1 MTASPQPPPP
11 LVLTVA
17 ITGHRA
23 LAPGSAA
30 LVEAEVAAILARAAA
45 HLRER
50 AAASPLDA
58 ARPVELRFLTAL
70 AEGADQAGA
79 RAALGDAARAAG
91 WHCDAVLPFAVE
103 DYPATMDDAAGLA
116 ELWPQ
121 MARRLELADMAPGPR
136 GDGLAEHWRARRY
149 AAVGQMLVRRADLL
163 VAVWRGTPPEG
174 RGGTA
179 DVVSDARRSGVPI
192 AWIDPGPADRLQP
205 PATQAILPDPAT
217 DHLPVLAVA
226 GTARLPVADA
236 IAAAIG
242 NVLLGED
249 PPRAKEAS
257 GWLARARVVRWK
269 MAEADRPVQAGTS
282 AAPYGLLLD
291 AVLAGSPYRRRKPFR
306 LGWRQAR
313 FWRWLPNPLVQS
325 WTYDWDIAGAEPES
339 AAVDRVLAGPTI
351 HADAIAT
358 RLGHHYRSAYV
369 AIFLLAGLAVALA
382 LLFLFAKSLKP
393 AFVMAELAVIGLAWL
408 IYRRTSP
415 AGIDTHRRWIDA
427 RLIGESLRGLRLLSW
442 IGFSGRKAVAD
453 AHARDHDRHEGHDH
467 GAPRPIWAPHWVN
480 GLAALP
486 PLPQGRM
493 DAARIAALAANL
505 ETVIK
510 GQRGYHQNNYHRLT
524 AFHHRLDRIGVAVVL
539 VGAVASLAYLVA
551 AAIAASYPTGGG
563 PGGWIAAHY
572 GHFSTIAAFLG
583 GVGPALAAALMG
595 IRYHGDFERFANR
608 SQDSARVL
616 SALGQRA
623 AALAAEAGRCAAG
636 GPPAPA
642 PLFEQLLDLALDTQA
657 ALDDDLADWRFAYAA
672 RPVPLP
678 G

>member
-1 MTASPQPPPP
+1 MTALLPPP
-11 LVLTVA
+11 LVFTVA

-30 LVEAEVAAILARAAA
+30 QVEAEVAAILAQAAA
-45 HLRER
+45 QLRER

-58 ARPVELRFLTAL
+58 ARSVELRFLTAL

-79 RAALGDAARAAG
+79 RAALAEPARAAG
-91 WHCDAVLPFAVE
+91 WQCDAVLPFAAE
-103 DYPATMDDAAGLA
+103 DYPATMDDPAGLA
-116 ELWPQ
+116 ELRPQ
-121 MARRLELADMAPGPR
+121 MARCLELADMAPGPR

-163 VAVWRGTPPEG
+163 IAVWRGTPPEG

-192 AWIDPGPADRLQP
+192 AWIDPGPADQLQP
-205 PATQAILPDPAT
+205 PATRAILPDPST

-226 GTARLPVADA
+226 GATRLPLADA

-242 NVLLGED
+242 NVLLGAD
-249 PPRAKEAS
+249 PARAKEAS
-257 GWLARARVVRWK
+257 GWLARAQVAHWQV
-269 MAEADRPVQAGTS
+269 ADSDSPVQAGTS

-291 AVLAGSPYRRRKPFR
+291 MVLAGSPHRRRGAFR
-306 LGWRQAR
+306 LGWRQAPL
-313 FWRWLPNPLVQS
+313 WRWLPNPLVQS
-325 WTYDWDIAGAEPES
+325 WTYGWEIAGAEPRS

-351 HADAIAT
+351 HADAVAT

-393 AFVMAELAVIGLAWL
+393 VFVMAELAVIALAWL

-415 AGIDTHRRWIDA
+415 VGIDTHRRWIDA

-442 IGFSGRKAVAD
+442 IGFSGRRAVAD
-453 AHARDHDRHEGHDH
+453 ATAAEHGTDGHGH
-467 GAPRPIWAPHWVN
+467 GPPRPLWAPHWVN
-480 GLAALP
+480 GLAAMP

-493 DAARIAALAANL
+493 DAARIAAITADLSA
-505 ETVIK
+505 VIE
-510 GQRGYHQNNYHRLT
+510 GQRGYHERNYHRLAT
-524 AFHHRLDRIGVAVVL
+524 FHHRLDRIGVAAVL
-539 VGAVASLAYLVA
+539 AGAVASLAYLA
-551 AAIAASYPTGGG
+551 AAAVAGAHPASGG
-563 PGGWIAAHY
+563 PGGWIAQHY
-572 GHFSTIAAFLG
+572 GQFSAVAAFLG

-595 IRYHGDFERFANR
+595 IRYHGDFERFATR
-608 SQDSARVL
+608 SRDSVRLLA
-616 SALGQRA
+616 ALGQRA
-623 AALAAEAGRCAAG
+623 TALGAEARRCAGG
-636 GPPAPA
+636 GPPPPA
-642 PLFEQLLDLALDTQA
+642 PLFEQLLGLALDTQS